1 MSQPDLDT
9 VIARR
14 QSVRA
19 EMAALDKMRR
29 ELESEDEDLVV
40 AERVL
45 SRLAELSSPDEFSP
59 EVTAAA
65 PADAQILAETESAPK
80 GL

>member
-65 PADAQILAETESAPK
+65 PADAQILAEEESAPK